1 MSDQIED
8 AIVGVLRT
16 STRAMAA
23 DDLVAAVAAG
33 GITAH
38 RWEIL
43 SAVWCLADDDRIEF
57 TNDRRLRMT
66 TTTRRAER

>member
-8 AIVGVLRT
+8 AILGVLRK
-16 STRAMAA
+16 STRAMNA

-33 GITAH
+33 GVTAY

-57 TNDRRLRMT
+57 TGDRRLRMT
-66 TTTRRAER
+66 TTDRRAE